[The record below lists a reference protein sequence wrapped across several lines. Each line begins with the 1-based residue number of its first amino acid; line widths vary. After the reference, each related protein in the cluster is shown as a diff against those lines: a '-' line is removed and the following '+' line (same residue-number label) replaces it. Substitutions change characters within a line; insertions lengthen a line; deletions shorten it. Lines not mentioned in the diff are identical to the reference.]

1 MAGLSKEERKIK
13 MFNFRKP
20 KEIRTF
26 CFFCKKPIP
35 VSKLG
40 GVFSYKGKV
49 ELVCDNICCLIEFD
63 ELEKKKSPCHYLH
76 PITPEAKEIKIPKK
90 VLSWANKQE
99 DPALAKS
106 CWYLTSKGFK
116 KKVLEMIKPKEI
128 KKGWGVKEP
137 KEGWAERLK
146 ITFSSDKDYK
156 VGQRIKLKPLRKGKN
171 D

>member
-13 MFNFRKP
+13 MFNFR
-20 KEIRTF
+20 
-26 CFFCKKPIP
+26 
-35 VSKLG
+35 
-40 GVFSYKGKV
+40 
-49 ELVCDNICCLIEFD
+49 
-63 ELEKKKSPCHYLH
+63 
-76 PITPEAKEIKIPKK
+76 
-90 VLSWANKQE
+90 
-99 DPALAKS
+99 
-106 CWYLTSKGFK
+106 
-116 KKVLEMIKPKEI
+116 KPKEI